1 MLEKLV
7 ELNKRIR
14 CVRAQLKRE
23 TVEGDFAHLDARLET
38 RLLMVYI
45 FSGHDLHA
53 AADFLLHRNVLV
65 EAGLEARLHVME
77 RVYLQTPTHQIVN
90 LMNDSR
96 LAVRNFYDMK
106 VACRFVLQL
115 KLFHWLEKQNCEHG
129 VAPSR
134 IQLIRFA
141 LSALPDEAPATV
153 VQAVAKPLQ
162 GSSRRQRRWLQTFRQ
177 SWGARLG
184 RLHVA
189 TTMSQA
195 EMQEKA
201 GREDIC
207 IQIDVSKLF
216 SKRFQIS
223 FLGPDLGPYLGSKF
237 GTPFW
242 GTNSDR
248 K

>member
-1 MLEKLV
+1 MESECGAIA

-14 CVRAQLKRE
+14 CVRAQLKRK
-23 TVEGDFAHLDARLET
+23 TVEGDAAHLNARLET

-45 FSGHDLHA
+45 FSGHDLQA
-53 AADFLLHRNVLV
+53 AADFLLHRHVLV
-65 EAGLEARLHVME
+65 EAGLETRLALVE
-77 RVYLQTPTHQIVN
+77 RVYLKTPTHEIVN
-90 LMNDSR
+90 LMNDSC
-96 LAVRNFYDMK
+96 LAVRNLNDMK

-115 KLFHWLEKQNCEHG
+115 KLFHWLEKQICEHG

-134 IQLIRFA
+134 IQLISFA
-141 LSALPDEAPATV
+141 LSVLPDEAPATV

-162 GSSRRQRRWLQTFRQ
+162 GSSRRQRKWLQTFRQ

-184 RLHVA
+184 KLRVA

-207 IQIDVSKLF
+207 IQNDVSKLF
-216 SKRFQIS
+216 SSRFPIS
-223 FLGPDLGPYLGSKF
+223 F
-237 GTPFW
+237 
-242 GTNSDR
+242 
-248 K
+248 